1 MPPNRTKSDSS
12 DKKKTSDQLT
22 RVTQTENETHR
33 GGLLVMLPKSIAR
46 PHDSCSNARGNRTG
60 SEEHSK
66 VSRTLQYDKRDILY
80 EI

>member
-1 MPPNRTKSDSS
+1 
-12 DKKKTSDQLT
+12 
-22 RVTQTENETHR
+22 
-33 GGLLVMLPKSIAR
+33 MLPKSIAR

-66 VSRTLQYDKRDILY
+66 VSRTLQHDKRDILY